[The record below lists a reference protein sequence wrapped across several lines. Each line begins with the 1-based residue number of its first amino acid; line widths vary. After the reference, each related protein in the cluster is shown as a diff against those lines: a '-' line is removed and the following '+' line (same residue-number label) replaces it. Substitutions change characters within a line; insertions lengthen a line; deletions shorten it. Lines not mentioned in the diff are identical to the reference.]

1 MNSHRGV
8 SARARILIVDDEDEL
23 REELGEYLGR
33 QGFDVAGARG
43 GREMRTLLAG
53 QVFDALILD
62 LRLPY
67 EDGFTLLREVRGTI
81 DIPCLMLTAN
91 PERVDR
97 IVGLELGA
105 DDYLQKPVDLR
116 ELLAR
121 LRAILRRAGRST
133 LERAVG
139 GSGGHPA
146 SESAEPPARL
156 RFDRRLRVLI
166 DPEGRKEPLTTA
178 EFDCLACLADHQGT
192 AVSRDELSWATF
204 RRRWLPNDRSLD
216 NLIVKLRRK
225 LTNGSGDEDAIRSVR
240 GVGYV
245 LTEIIGD

>member
-1 MNSHRGV
+1 MDATPGASVRPK
-8 SARARILIVDDEDEL
+8 ILIVDDEDDL
-23 REELGEYLGR
+23 REELGEYLAR
-33 QGFDVAGARG
+33 QSFDVTGARN
-43 GREMRTLLAG
+43 GREMRAAIAR
-53 QVFDALILD
+53 QSFDAMILD

-67 EDGFTLLREVRGTI
+67 EDGFTLLRELRSSV

-121 LRAILRRAGRST
+121 LRAILRRASRSAQ
-133 LERAVG
+133 ER
-139 GSGGHPA
+139 PD
-146 SESAEPPARL
+146 SANGTAAGADRPRPQWRL
-156 RFDRRLRVLI
+156 DRRQRLLI
-166 DPEGRKEPLTTA
+166 TPDGTREMLTTA
-178 EFDCLACLADHQGT
+178 EFQCLACLADHQGS
-192 AVSRDELSWATF
+192 AVSRDELSLATF

-225 LTNGSGDEDAIRSVR
+225 FTNGADDEEPIRSVR

-245 LTEIIGD
+245 LTEIIVD

>member
-1 MNSHRGV
+1 MDATASGT
-8 SARARILIVDDEDEL
+8 ARPRILIVDDEDDL
-23 REELGEYLGR
+23 REELGEYLTR
-33 QGFDVAGARG
+33 QSFDVTGARN
-43 GREMRTLLAG
+43 GREMRAAIARDN
-53 QVFDALILD
+53 FDALILD

-67 EDGFTLLREVRGTI
+67 EDGFTLLRELRSTV

-121 LRAILRRAGRST
+121 LRAILRRAA
-133 LERAVG
+133 RATRE
-139 GSGGHPA
+139 SPA
-146 SESAEPPARL
+146 STTEAAPVEPRPEVRW
-156 RFDRRLRVLI
+156 RFDRRQRLLLGPGGSR
-166 DPEGRKEPLTTA
+166 EMLTTA
-178 EFDCLACLADHQGT
+178 EFDCLACLADHQGS

-225 LTNGSGDEDAIRSVR
+225 FTNGLDEEEPIRSVR

-245 LTEIIGD
+245 LTELIVD